1 MVYGSATAAN
11 AQGAELHADMQ
22 KLSLDGK
29 KDGAD
34 AAKKVA
40 FQRGGSCL
48 LALCTRAVLG
58 REVAKKN
65 RCFL

>member
-22 KLSLDGK
+22 KLSLGGK

-40 FQRGGSCL
+40 FQRGGSCPVS
-48 LALCTRAVLG
+48 CMRACG
-58 REVAKKN
+58 SWKRG
-65 RCFL
+65 C